1 MGKISFIMD
10 MWSDPNL
17 VPFMAVTAHWIERS
31 YEETVGGEKLVLKLQ
46 ADLIGFQRVLGCHG
60 GKHLAHAFIY
70 VTDCLKITKNVFPS
84 TFYLNL
90 NVLTYL

>member
-1 MGKISFIMD
+1 
-10 MWSDPNL
+10 
-17 VPFMAVTAHWIERS
+17 MAVTAHWIERS

-46 ADLIGFQRVLGCHG
+46 ANLIGFQRVLGRHG

-70 VTDCLKITKNVFPS
+70 VTDHLKITKNVFPS

-90 NVLTYL
+90 MVLTYL